1 MTKKSGGK
9 KKMEGVFPE
18 IKWPQFQYQTSRI
31 RSGDIEQNKQ
41 EHFTIIMNRIYK
53 DYLSSISK
61 YQLSEI

>member
-1 MTKKSGGK
+1 MTKKSGGE

-18 IKWPQFQYQTSRI
+18 IKWPQFQYQASRI